1 MNKGGDH
8 IKGQKKITAV
18 ILTILFL
25 FLLQSVA
32 FAANTAEVFA
42 DEITAEKG
50 KAFLIPVK
58 ITNNTG
64 IMGFKITVTYDK
76 SVFTSPTV
84 SSGSITKAGM
94 LNNSIGVSADGT
106 FDVVW
111 SGTENA
117 VGDGTLMILGFK
129 AADTADKETKIG
141 LSFSQP
147 DTFNEAWEDVEL
159 KCSEITVN
167 IVSEKTKAETSE
179 ASQAET
185 AQNPGSEDIKNAV
198 EIVLDETEKG
208 GIKDVGESEQQDF
221 VGRVNE
227 ILGQL
232 SGNGGYFNDME
243 DVENAYSDA
252 VEDEFVEKTLEAT
265 DSDKI
270 DFAIDEALS
279 SAGVEKLE
287 DVPEEKKAEFV
298 QSVEKKLSEYAP
310 DIETVSDKLTDEEAF
325 EAIKQ
330 LRDKNE
336 SAATQG
342 KKVPAPQAKNKTV
355 TVIAVAA
362 AAVAAVITAVAV
374 IYIKHKQ
381 KNEEAKKYEDK
392 N

>member
-32 FAANTAEVFA
+32 FAVNTAEVFA

-58 ITNNTG
+58 ITNNKG

-252 VEDEFVEKTLEAT
+252 VADEFVEKTLEAT

-270 DFAIDEALS
+270 DLAIDEALS

-287 DVPEEKKAEFV
+287 DVPEEKKSEFV
-298 QSVEKKLSEYAP
+298 QSVESNLSEYAP
-310 DIETVSDKLTDEEAF
+310 DFETVSDKLTDEKAF

-336 SAATQG
+336 SAAAQG

-362 AAVAAVITAVAV
+362 AAAAAVITAVAV
-374 IYIKHKQ
+374 IYIKYKP

>member
-252 VEDEFVEKTLEAT
+252 VADEFVEKTLEAT

-270 DFAIDEALS
+270 DLAIDEALS

-287 DVPEEKKAEFV
+287 DVPEEKKSEFV
-298 QSVEKKLSEYAP
+298 QSVESNLSEYAP
-310 DIETVSDKLTDEEAF
+310 DFETVSDKLTDEKAF

-336 SAATQG
+336 SAAAQG

-362 AAVAAVITAVAV
+362 AAAAAVITAVAV
-374 IYIKHKQ
+374 IYIKYKP

>member
-129 AADTADKETKIG
+129 AADTAYKETKIG

-252 VEDEFVEKTLEAT
+252 VADEFVEKTLEAT

-270 DFAIDEALS
+270 DLAIDEALS
-279 SAGVEKLE
+279 SVGVKKLE
-287 DVPEEKKAEFV
+287 DVPEEKKSEFV
-298 QSVEKKLSEYAP
+298 QSVESNLSEYAP
-310 DIETVSDKLTDEEAF
+310 DFETVSDKLTDEKAF

-362 AAVAAVITAVAV
+362 AAAATVITAIAV

>member
-287 DVPEEKKAEFV
+287 DVPEEKKSEFV
-298 QSVEKKLSEYAP
+298 QSVESNLSEYAP
-310 DIETVSDKLTDEEAF
+310 DFETVSDKLTDEKAF

-336 SAATQG
+336 SAAAQG
-342 KKVPAPQAKNKTV
+342 KKVPAPQGKYKTV

-362 AAVAAVITAVAV
+362 AAAAAVITAVAV

>member
-50 KAFLIPVK
+50 KAVLIPVR

-76 SVFTSPTV
+76 SVLTSPTV

-94 LNNSIGVSADGT
+94 LNDSIGVSADGA

-117 VGDGTLMILGFK
+117 VGDGTLIILGFK
-129 AADTADKETKIG
+129 AAETADKETKIG

-167 IVSEKTKAETSE
+167 IVSEKPDAEVSATLPGE
-179 ASQAET
+179 PAG
-185 AQNPGSEDIKNAV
+185 NPGSEDIKNAV

-232 SGNGGYFNDME
+232 SGNGGYFTGME

-252 VEDEFVEKTLEAT
+252 VADEFVENALEAT
-265 DSDKI
+265 DNDKI
-270 DFAIDEALS
+270 ESAIDEALS
-279 SAGVEKLE
+279 TVGVKKIE

-298 QSVEKKLSEYAP
+298 QSVEKKLSEAAP
-310 DIETVSDKLTDEEAF
+310 DIETVSDKLTDEKAF

-336 SAATQG
+336 SAAAQG
-342 KKVPAPQAKNKTV
+342 KKVPAPQGKNKTAM
-355 TVIAVAA
+355 VIAVAA
-362 AAVAAVITAVAV
+362 AAAAAVITAVAV
-374 IYIKHKQ
+374 IYIKHKP
-381 KNEEAKKYEDK
+381 KNEEAKK
-392 N
+392 

>member
-147 DTFNEAWEDVEL
+147 DTFNEAWEDVDL

-179 ASQAET
+179 ASQVET

-270 DFAIDEALS
+270 DLAIDEALS

-287 DVPEEKKAEFV
+287 DLPEEKKAEFV

-310 DIETVSDKLTDEEAF
+310 DIETVSDKLTDEKAF

-362 AAVAAVITAVAV
+362 AAAAAVITAVAV

>member
-252 VEDEFVEKTLEAT
+252 VADEFVEKTLEAT

-270 DFAIDEALS
+270 DLAIDEALS

-287 DVPEEKKAEFV
+287 DVPEEKKSEFV
-298 QSVEKKLSEYAP
+298 QSVESNLSEYAP
-310 DIETVSDKLTDEEAF
+310 DFETVSDKLTDEKAF

-336 SAATQG
+336 SAAAQG
-342 KKVPAPQAKNKTV
+342 KKVPAPQGKYKTV

-362 AAVAAVITAVAV
+362 AAAAAVITAVAV

>member
-1 MNKGGDH
+1 M
-8 IKGQKKITAV
+8 
-18 ILTILFL
+18 
-25 FLLQSVA
+25 LQNVT
-32 FAANTAEVFA
+32 FAANSSEVFA
-42 DEITAEKG
+42 DNVTAEKG
-50 KAFLIPVK
+50 KAVLIPVK
-58 ITNNTG
+58 ITNNPG
-64 IMGFKITVTYDK
+64 IMGFKISVTYDK
-76 SVFTSPTV
+76 TVLSSPTV
-84 SSGSITKAGM
+84 TSGSVSKDGL
-94 LNNSIGVSADGT
+94 LNDSIGVSPDGT

-167 IVSEKTKAETSE
+167 IVSEKPDAEPSATLPG
-179 ASQAET
+179 ET
-185 AQNPGSEDIKNAV
+185 VNNPGSEDIKNAV

-208 GIKDVGESEQQDF
+208 SIKDIGESEQESF

-252 VEDEFVEKTLEAT
+252 VADEFVEKTLEAT

-270 DFAIDEALS
+270 DSAIDEALS
-279 SAGVEKLE
+279 SVGVKKLE
-287 DVPEEKKAEFV
+287 DVPEEKKSEFV
-298 QSVEKKLSEYAP
+298 QSVESNLSEYAP
-310 DIETVSDKLTDEEAF
+310 DFETVSDKLTDEEAF
-325 EAIKQ
+325 ETVKRLQ
-330 LRDKNE
+330 SENQ

-342 KKVPAPQAKNKTV
+342 KKVPEPQGKYKLTV
-355 TVIAVAA
+355 IVIIAAAVVITSALTVIAV
-362 AAVAAVITAVAV
+362 V
-374 IYIKHKQ
+374 YIKRKA
-381 KNEEAKKYEDK
+381 KNEEVK
-392 N
+392 